1 MGVLDAA
8 TRATIQNNQSGVAA
22 ILSQTAPIGGSY
34 VPTLLEQPINQYI
47 DDISK
52 GVDSSTFP
60 IDLPLDGP
68 HFILKAGTY
77 ARQNFTT
84 IGTVNYQ
91 KDIKLPVPNNVMDH
105 HMVAYSQEE
114 LGAVVGAA
122 LGGLNSAAQSF
133 KKTGQID
140 AGQIGASTADAVAG
154 GALGA
159 GRDALNNALP
169 GKSGSALEALAGLA
183 VNDYLTILFKGPT
196 YKKYSF
202 EWKLAPRNK
211 RESDLVRDLIVYL
224 NNAMAPSFWFGTSIF
239 GYPDIFLC
247 AFSDKIRDYMY
258 EFKPAV
264 LDDFQVNYY
273 GSGTPSFYH
282 TGAPESVTIRMSFL
296 ELEFWLKGQFGKRYD
311 SSITNNQGTTSQ
323 TTPSIGTR

>member
-211 RESDLVRDLIVYL
+211 RESDLVPV
-224 NNAMAPSFWFGTSIF
+224 
-239 GYPDIFLC
+239 
-247 AFSDKIRDYMY
+247 
-258 EFKPAV
+258 
-264 LDDFQVNYY
+264 
-273 GSGTPSFYH
+273 
-282 TGAPESVTIRMSFL
+282 
-296 ELEFWLKGQFGKRYD
+296 
-311 SSITNNQGTTSQ
+311 SSITNDECIEACKIVEPTAFQSPNTSHKWKSERMMDYVSIRNRYNYYSFQVFLDNGDINVYLSDELVQTNNQAELAKWYVDNGYDCLKDTTDGINSN
-323 TTPSIGTR
+323 TTHQ